1 LLALAGAIGDDA
13 RVGNLLGSAWALVL
27 ATVEDTRLRVRNRGR
42 AAVFRALRLSG
53 AAVASYLVAHAL
65 SPNTI
70 PILAPLTALLVVQVT
85 LTSTLWS
92 GFERVISVMAGV
104 LLAVIFSAVVG
115 LTWWSL
121 GALIAVSIV
130 IGQLLRL
137 GPNLVEVPIS
147 AMLVLAVGANSAGQA
162 ATGRLSE
169 TAIGA
174 AVGVAVNVIFPP
186 ALRTLDAGARVEA
199 FADRIAGVLNGA
211 AEQLSAG
218 PVRGRAEQW
227 LAEARRLSRHVPGI
241 EKDILDADEGRQLN
255 LRALGTPRTSS
266 SLRDGLDA
274 LEHSLVAVRSMFR
287 SIADSTR
294 DDARSNIGR
303 SGGSGGYSGSKD
315 GGDERVEGEY
325 AADVR
330 EAFALLLRDL
340 ADCFGS
346 FGRMVRAQVD
356 EDAVAESGQLA
367 AALTA
372 LREARARVTELL
384 LLGPRSDPEYW
395 ELNVALLATVERV
408 LRELD
413 VEEYVRERERHLAE
427 QDEGVS
433 HLAAER
439 LRLRSRRLSEQVSDQ
454 LPQLPLPQLPPLP
467 GFGERRRG

>member
-1 LLALAGAIGDDA
+1 LLALAGAIGDDV

-162 ATGRLSE
+162 ATGRLFE

-199 FADRIAGVLNGA
+199 FADRIAGVLNCA

-303 SGGSGGYSGSKD
+303 SGGSSGSRD
-315 GGDERVEGEY
+315 GDEPVEGEY

-454 LPQLPLPQLPPLP
+454 LPQFPLPQLPPLP

>member
-1 LLALAGAIGDDA
+1 MT
-13 RVGNLLGSAWALVL
+13 SAWQLLLTTFA
-27 ATVEDTRLRVRNRGR
+27 DTRVRVRTRGR
-42 AAVFRALRLSG
+42 SAFFRALRLSG
-53 AAVASYLVAHAL
+53 AAVSSYLVAHAL

-85 LTSTLWS
+85 LSSTLWS
-92 GFERVISVMAGV
+92 GVERVVSVMAGV

-147 AMLVLAVGANSAGQA
+147 AMLVLAVGSNAAGQA

-169 TAIGA
+169 TVVGAIVGA
-174 AVGVAVNVIFPP
+174 GANVIFPP
-186 ALRTLDAGARVEA
+186 ALRTLDAGAKVER
-199 FADRIAGVLNGA
+199 FADRIARVLCEA
-211 AEQLSAG
+211 ADQLSAG
-218 PVRGRAEQW
+218 PVEGRAQQW
-227 LAEARRLSRHVPGI
+227 LTEARRLSRHVPGI
-241 EKDILDADEGRQLN
+241 EKEIVDADEGRQLN

-287 SIADSTR
+287 SIVDSMQAQMNATAVPADE
-294 DDARSNIGR
+294 
-303 SGGSGGYSGSKD
+303 SGAI
-315 GGDERVEGEY
+315 EEPVEDEY
-325 AADVR
+325 AQDVR
-330 EAFALLLRDL
+330 LAFALLLRDL
-340 ADCFGS
+340 ADCFTS

-356 EDAVAESGQLA
+356 HDAVAEAGQLS

-372 LREARARVTELL
+372 LREARARVSELL
-384 LLGPRSDPEYW
+384 LLGPRADPVYW
-395 ELNVALLATVERV
+395 ELNVSLLATVERV

-427 QDEGVS
+427 QEIGVS
-433 HLAAER
+433 HQAAER
-439 LRLRSRRLSEQVSDQ
+439 LRQRSRLLAEQVGEQ
-454 LPQLPLPQLPPLP
+454 LPV
-467 GFGERRRG
+467 FGERPRG

>member
-1 LLALAGAIGDDA
+1 VLTFVTSVWTLLLAAI
-13 RVGNLLGSAWALVL
+13 
-27 ATVEDTRLRVRNRGR
+27 EDTRQRVRSRGR
-42 AAVFRALRLSG
+42 AAFFRALRLSG
-53 AAVASYLVAHAL
+53 AGVASYLVAHAL
-65 SPNTI
+65 SPNTV

-85 LTSTLWS
+85 LSSTLWS

-115 LTWWSL
+115 LNWWSL

-137 GPNLVEVPIS
+137 GPNLIEVPIS
-147 AMLVLAVGANSAGQA
+147 AMLVLAVGSNAAEQV

-169 TAIGA
+169 TVVGAIVGA
-174 AVGVAVNVIFPP
+174 GVNVIFPP
-186 ALRTLDAGARVEA
+186 ALRTLDAGGKVER
-199 FADRIAGVLNGA
+199 FAMRISGLLNDA

-218 PVRGRAEQW
+218 PVPGRGQQW
-227 LAEARRLSRHVPGI
+227 LEEARRLNRHVPGI
-241 EKDILDADEGRQLN
+241 EKEISDADEARQLN
-255 LRALGTPRTSS
+255 LRALGTPRTST
-266 SLRDGLDA
+266 SLRDGLEA

-294 DDARSNIGR
+294 DEPA
-303 SGGSGGYSGSKD
+303 
-315 GGDERVEGEY
+315 ETEGEY
-325 AADVR
+325 SADVR

-346 FGRMVRAQVD
+346 FGRMVRAQVNH
-356 EDAVAESGQLA
+356 DAPAEAGELA

-372 LREARARVTELL
+372 LREARARVSELL
-384 LLGPRSDPEYW
+384 LLGPREDPVYW
-395 ELNVALLATVERV
+395 ELNVSLLATVERV

-439 LRLRSRRLSEQVSDQ
+439 LRLRSRRLSEQLPA
-454 LPQLPLPQLPPLP
+454 LPQMP
-467 GFGERRRG
+467 GFGERHRG